1 MRVTVSTPIPKTD
14 ETEIP
19 AEQGTDRTCAVGSGA
34 TACGISGAYEL
45 SRWNDP
51 VGGVT
56 LDSERA
62 IDVLSKAPRNLYGGR
77 SGLVALGSSAA
88 ARFILDHAGCE
99 ALVSQF

>member
-1 MRVTVSTPIPKTD
+1 MKQKSRPNKAP
-14 ETEIP
+14 TEHILKDLVLR
-19 AEQGTDRTCAVGSGA
+19 GCAVGSGA